1 MGALSTQLG
10 SDKSRRRALLMGV
23 VNATPDSFY
32 QAGRSENQAAAL
44 ARVDQLRAE
53 GAEIADIG
61 GESSRPGAAAVAPD
75 EQIARVEPAVAHAVQ
90 GGQLQVSVDTT
101 SPRVAERML
110 AIGAVLV
117 NDVSCLADPD
127 LARVTAKAG
136 ATLILMHT
144 RGALGSMAGF
154 SDYPDDAY
162 EDVVADVR
170 REWCAARDRAVAA
183 GLPRE
188 RVWFDPGI
196 GFGKNA
202 RQSFELLR
210 RLAELR
216 DLGVPLVVG
225 ASRKSFIRAVDDA
238 GPEERLGGTIAACLW
253 CAAQG
258 ADVLR
263 VHDVR
268 AVRQALSVTEM
279 LAPPRAPE
287 AVHA

>member
-1 MGALSTQLG
+1 
-10 SDKSRRRALLMGV
+10 MGV

-32 QAGRSENQAAAL
+32 AAGRSENQDAAQ
-44 ARVDQLRAE
+44 RRIDQLCAE
-53 GAEIADIG
+53 GAQIADIG
-61 GESSRPGAAAVAPD
+61 GESSRPGAAAVPAD
-75 EQIARVEPAVAHAVQ
+75 EQLARIEPAVRHAVAS
-90 GGQLQVSVDTT
+90 GRLQVSVDTT

-110 AIGAVLV
+110 EMGAGFV
-117 NDVSCLADPD
+117 NDVSCLADVD
-127 LARVTAKAG
+127 LARVTAKRG

-162 EDVVADVR
+162 EDVVRDVR

-183 GLPRE
+183 GLPAE

-210 RLAELR
+210 RLGELT

-225 ASRKSFIRAVDDA
+225 VSRKSFIRAVDDV
-238 GPEERLGGTIAACLW
+238 GPEERLGGTVAACLW

-258 ADVLR
+258 AGVLR

-268 AVRQALSVTEM
+268 AVRQALSVTEQ
-279 LAPPRAPE
+279 LSPGPGQAGRAL
-287 AVHA
+287 HA

>member
-1 MGALSTQLG
+1 
-10 SDKSRRRALLMGV
+10 MGV

-32 QAGRSENQAAAL
+32 RAGRSESRAASIQ
-44 ARVDQLRAE
+44 RIEQLQDE

-61 GESSRPGAAAVAPD
+61 GESSRPGATPVTAD
-75 EQIARVEPAVAHAVQ
+75 EQIARIEPAVAHAVA
-90 GGQLQVSVDTT
+90 GKLRVSVDTT

-110 AIGAVLV
+110 EIGAELV
-117 NDVSCLADPD
+117 NDVSCLADAD
-127 LARVTAKAG
+127 LARVTARGG

-144 RGALGSMAGF
+144 RGTLGSMAGF

-162 EDVVADVR
+162 EDVVSDVK

-188 RVWFDPGI
+188 RVWCDPGI

-210 RLAELR
+210 RLGELR

-225 ASRKSFIRAVDDA
+225 ASRKSFIRAVDDV
-238 GPEERLGGTIAACLW
+238 GPEERLGGSIAACLW

-258 ADVLR
+258 ASVLR

-268 AVRQALSVTEM
+268 AVRQALSVTEK
-279 LAPPRAPE
+279 LNDPASTTTE
-287 AVHA
+287 AAHV

>member
-1 MGALSTQLG
+1 
-10 SDKSRRRALLMGV
+10 MGV

-32 QAGRSENQAAAL
+32 QSGRSETRTQAL
-44 ARVDQLRAE
+44 ARVEQLVAE
-53 GAEIADIG
+53 GASIADIG
-61 GESSRPGAAAVAPD
+61 GESSRPGAEPVPEH
-75 EQIARVEPAVAHAVQ
+75 EQIARVEPAVAHAVAT
-90 GGQLQVSVDTT
+90 GKLSVSVDTT

-117 NDVSCLADPD
+117 NDVSCLADVD
-127 LARVTAKAG
+127 LARVTARAG
-136 ATLILMHT
+136 ATLVLMHT

-162 EDVVADVR
+162 DDVVAEVR
-170 REWCAARDRAVAA
+170 HEWCQARDRAVAA
-183 GLPRE
+183 GLPAE

-202 RQSFELLR
+202 RQSLELLR
-210 RLAELR
+210 RLAEFR
-216 DLGVPLVVG
+216 GLGVPVVVG
-225 ASRKSFIRAVDDA
+225 ASRKSFIRAVDDV

-258 ADVLR
+258 AAVLR

-268 AVRQALSVTEM
+268 AVAQALSVADA
-279 LAPPRAPE
+279 LRPPSPSE
-287 AVHA
+287 AAHV

>member
-1 MGALSTQLG
+1 
-10 SDKSRRRALLMGV
+10 MGV

-32 QAGRSENQAAAL
+32 RASRSESEAAAL
-44 ARVDQLRAE
+44 ARVDQLRDE

-61 GESSRPGAAAVAPD
+61 GESSRPGAAAVPPG
-75 EQIARVEPAVAHAVQ
+75 EQIARIEPAVARAVAT
-90 GGQLQVSVDTT
+90 GKLQVSVDTT
-101 SPRVAERML
+101 SPQVAERML
-110 AIGAVLV
+110 AIGAALV

-127 LARVTAKAG
+127 LARVTARAG

-144 RGALGSMAGF
+144 RGALGSMPGF

-162 EDVVADVR
+162 EDVVTDVK
-170 REWCAARDRAVAA
+170 REWSAARDRAVAA

-216 DLGVPLVVG
+216 DLGVPVVVG

-263 VHDVR
+263 IHDVR

-279 LAPPRAPE
+279 LGQKPGQPAQNEQEGAH
-287 AVHA
+287 V

>member
-1 MGALSTQLG
+1 
-10 SDKSRRRALLMGV
+10 MGV

-32 QAGRSENQAAAL
+32 RAGRSESQTAAL
-44 ARVDQLRAE
+44 ARVDQLRDE

-61 GESSRPGAAAVAPD
+61 GESSRPGAGAVPPD
-75 EQIARVEPAVAHAVQ
+75 EQIARIEPAVARAVAT
-90 GGQLQVSVDTT
+90 GKLQVSVDTT
-101 SPRVAERML
+101 SPQVAERML

-117 NDVSCLADPD
+117 NDVSCLADSD
-127 LARVTAKAG
+127 LARVTARAG

-144 RGALGSMAGF
+144 RGVLGSMPGF

-162 EDVVADVR
+162 QDVVTDVK
-170 REWCAARDRAVAA
+170 REWSAARDRAMAA

-188 RVWFDPGI
+188 RIWFDPGI

-210 RLAELR
+210 RLTELR
-216 DLGVPLVVG
+216 DLGVPVVVG
-225 ASRKSFIRAVDDA
+225 PSRKSFIRAVDDA

-263 VHDVR
+263 VHDVQ
-268 AVRQALSVTEM
+268 AVRQALAVTEM
-279 LAPPRAPE
+279 LGQTPVQPVQNGTE
-287 AVHA
+287 AAHV

>member
-1 MGALSTQLG
+1 
-10 SDKSRRRALLMGV
+10 MGV

-32 QAGRSENQAAAL
+32 SAGRSESQAAAL
-44 ARVDQLRAE
+44 ARVDQLRDE

-61 GESSRPGAAAVAPD
+61 GESSRPGADAVAPE
-75 EQIARVEPAVAHAVQ
+75 EQIARIEPAVARAVAT
-90 GGQLQVSVDTT
+90 GRLQVSVDTT
-101 SPRVAERML
+101 SPAVAERML

-117 NDVSCLADPD
+117 NDVSCLADAD
-127 LARVTAKAG
+127 LARVTARAG

-154 SDYPDDAY
+154 SEYPDDAY
-162 EDVVADVR
+162 EDVVVDVK

-210 RLAELR
+210 RLSELR

-268 AVRQALSVTEM
+268 AVRQALSVTEV
-279 LAPPRAPE
+279 LRERPARE
-287 AVHA
+287 AAHV

>member
-1 MGALSTQLG
+1 
-10 SDKSRRRALLMGV
+10 MGV

-32 QAGRSENQAAAL
+32 ASGRSESQAAAL
-44 ARVDQLRAE
+44 ARVDQLRDE

-61 GESSRPGAAAVAPD
+61 GESSRPGAASISAA
-75 EQIARVEPAVAHAVQ
+75 EQLARIEPVVAHAVAT
-90 GGQLQVSVDTT
+90 GSLQVSIDTT
-101 SPRVAERML
+101 SPQVAERML
-110 AIGAVLV
+110 AIGAVFV

-127 LARVTAKAG
+127 LARVTARAG

-162 EDVVADVR
+162 EDVVNDVR
-170 REWCAARDRAVAA
+170 REWSAARDRAQAA

-188 RVWFDPGI
+188 RIWFDPGV

-202 RQSFELLR
+202 RHSFELLR
-210 RLAELR
+210 RLAEFR
-216 DLGVPLVVG
+216 DLGVPLVLG
-225 ASRKSFIRAVDDA
+225 ASRKSFIRAVDDV

-258 ADVLR
+258 AHVLR

-268 AVRQALSVTEM
+268 AVRQALSVAHELTPAE
-279 LAPPRAPE
+279 PQPE
-287 AVHA
+287 AAHV

>member
-1 MGALSTQLG
+1 
-10 SDKSRRRALLMGV
+10 MGV

-32 QAGRSENQAAAL
+32 QAGRSESQAAAR
-44 ARVDQLRAE
+44 ARVEQLVAE
-53 GAEIADIG
+53 GAEIADVG
-61 GESSRPGAAAVAPD
+61 GESSRPGAAVVSAD
-75 EQIARVEPAVAHAVQ
+75 EQIARIEPAVSYAVAS
-90 GGQLQVSVDTT
+90 GKLQVSVDTT
-101 SPRVAERML
+101 NPRVAERML
-110 AIGAVLV
+110 AIGAVYV
-117 NDVSCLADPD
+117 NDVSCLADAD
-127 LARVTAKAG
+127 LARVTARAG

-162 EDVVADVR
+162 EDVVADVK

-216 DLGVPLVVG
+216 GLGVPLVVG

-279 LAPPRAPE
+279 FAPE
-287 AVHA
+287 PTLAAAHV

>member
-1 MGALSTQLG
+1 
-10 SDKSRRRALLMGV
+10 MGV

-32 QAGRSENQAAAL
+32 ASGRSESHDAA
-44 ARVDQLRAE
+44 RRRIDQLCAE

-61 GESSRPGAAAVAPD
+61 GESSRPGAAVVSDAEQVAR
-75 EQIARVEPAVAHAVQ
+75 IEPALLHA
-90 GGQLQVSVDTT
+90 LASNKLWVSVDTT

-110 AIGAVLV
+110 EIGAVLV
-117 NDVSCLADPD
+117 NDVSCLADVE
-127 LARVTAKAG
+127 LARVTARHG

-144 RGALGSMAGF
+144 RGSLGSMAGF

-162 EDVVADVR
+162 EDVVSDVK
-170 REWCAARDRAVAA
+170 REWCAARDRAMAA
-183 GLPRE
+183 GLSQDRI
-188 RVWFDPGI
+188 WFDPGI

-210 RLAELR
+210 RLGELR
-216 DLGVPLVVG
+216 DLGVPVVVG
-225 ASRKSFIRAVDDA
+225 ASRKSFIRAVDDV

-258 ADVLR
+258 ANVLR

-268 AVRQALSVTEM
+268 AVRQALSVTDE
-279 LAPPRAPE
+279 LAPRVLTETAH
-287 AVHA
+287 V

>member
-1 MGALSTQLG
+1 
-10 SDKSRRRALLMGV
+10 MGV

-32 QAGRSENQAAAL
+32 EAGRSESQAAAL
-44 ARVDQLRAE
+44 ARVDQLGEE
-53 GAEIADIG
+53 GAEIVDVG
-61 GESSRPGAAAVAPD
+61 GESSRPGAATVSPD
-75 EQIARVEPAVAHAVQ
+75 EQLARIEPVVAHAIAT
-90 GGQLQVSVDTT
+90 GKFQVSVDTT
-101 SPRVAERML
+101 SPEVAERML

-127 LARVTAKAG
+127 LARVTARAG
-136 ATLILMHT
+136 AALILMHT
-144 RGALGSMAGF
+144 RGGLGSMPGF

-162 EDVVADVR
+162 DDVVTDVR
-170 REWCAARDRAVAA
+170 REWCAARDRAEAA

-202 RQSFELLR
+202 RHSFELLR
-210 RLAELR
+210 RLGEFR

-225 ASRKSFIRAVDDA
+225 ASRKSFIRAVDDV
-238 GPEERLGGTIAACLW
+238 GPEQRLGGTIAACLW

-258 ADVLR
+258 AHVLR

-268 AVRQALSVTEM
+268 AVRQALSVTRE
-279 LAPPRAPE
+279 LTPADPPSKA
-287 AVHA
+287 AHV

>member
-1 MGALSTQLG
+1 
-10 SDKSRRRALLMGV
+10 LLMGV

-32 QAGRSENQAAAL
+32 QAGRSESHAASL
-44 ARVDQLRAE
+44 QRVAELVDE

-61 GESSRPGAAAVAPD
+61 GESSRPGAAAVAAD
-75 EQIARVEPAVAHAVQ
+75 EQIARIEPAVARAVAT
-90 GGQLQVSVDTT
+90 GKLQVSVDTT
-101 SPRVAERML
+101 SPRVAEHML

-127 LARVTAKAG
+127 LARVAARAG

-144 RGALGSMAGF
+144 RGALGSMTGF

-183 GLPRE
+183 GLPRD

-202 RQSFELLR
+202 QQSFELLR
-210 RLAELR
+210 RLGELR

-268 AVRQALSVTEM
+268 AVRQALAVTEE
-279 LAPPRAPE
+279 LGQAPAKRAEPAQPKTE
-287 AVHA
+287 VAHV

>member
-1 MGALSTQLG
+1 
-10 SDKSRRRALLMGV
+10 MGV

-32 QAGRSENQAAAL
+32 AAGRSESQAAAFE
-44 ARVDQLRAE
+44 RVEQLIAE

-61 GESSRPGAAAVAPD
+61 GESSRPGAAVVSDD
-75 EQIARVEPAVAHAVQ
+75 EQIARIEPAVRHAVAS
-90 GGQLQVSVDTT
+90 GKLKVSVDTT

-110 AIGAVLV
+110 EMGAAYV
-117 NDVSCLADPD
+117 NDVSCLADAD
-127 LARVTAKAG
+127 LARVAAKGG

-154 SDYPDDAY
+154 SEYPDDAY
-162 EDVVADVR
+162 EDVVADVK

-210 RLAELR
+210 RLTELR
-216 DLGVPLVVG
+216 SLGVPLVVG

-253 CAAQG
+253 CAAHG
-258 ADVLR
+258 ANVLR

-268 AVRQALSVTEM
+268 AVRQAMSVTEM
-279 LAPPRAPE
+279 FDPE
-287 AVHA
+287 PKLEPARV

>member
-1 MGALSTQLG
+1 
-10 SDKSRRRALLMGV
+10 MGV

-32 QAGRSENQAAAL
+32 RASRSESEAAAL
-44 ARVDQLRAE
+44 ARVDQLRDE

-61 GESSRPGAAAVAPD
+61 GESSRPGAAAVPPG
-75 EQIARVEPAVAHAVQ
+75 EQIARIEPAVARAVAT
-90 GGQLQVSVDTT
+90 GKLQVSVDTT
-101 SPRVAERML
+101 SPQVAERML

-127 LARVTAKAG
+127 LARVTARAG

-144 RGALGSMAGF
+144 RGALGSMPGF

-162 EDVVADVR
+162 EDVVTDVK
-170 REWCAARDRAVAA
+170 REWSAARDRAVAA

-216 DLGVPLVVG
+216 DLGVPVVVG

-263 VHDVR
+263 IHDVR

-279 LAPPRAPE
+279 LGQKPAQPAHHEPAG
-287 AVHA
+287 AHV

>member
-1 MGALSTQLG
+1 
-10 SDKSRRRALLMGV
+10 MGV

-32 QAGRSENQAAAL
+32 QAGRSESRAAAL
-44 ARVDQLRAE
+44 ARVNQLRSE
-53 GAEIADIG
+53 GAEIVDIG

-90 GGQLQVSVDTT
+90 VGQLRVSIDTT
-101 SPRVAERML
+101 SPLVAERML
-110 AIGAVLV
+110 AIGAVFV

-127 LARVTAKAG
+127 LAQVTAKAG

-162 EDVVADVR
+162 EDVVSDVR

-216 DLGVPLVVG
+216 DLGVPVVVG

-268 AVRQALSVTEM
+268 AIRQALSVSEM
-279 LAPPRAPE
+279 LAPDPTPE
-287 AVHA
+287 GAHA

>member
-1 MGALSTQLG
+1 MGA
-10 SDKSRRRALLMGV
+10 V
-23 VNATPDSFY
+23 Y
-32 QAGRSENQAAAL
+32 
-44 ARVDQLRAE
+44 
-53 GAEIADIG
+53 
-61 GESSRPGAAAVAPD
+61 
-75 EQIARVEPAVAHAVQ
+75 
-90 GGQLQVSVDTT
+90 
-101 SPRVAERML
+101 
-110 AIGAVLV
+110 V
-117 NDVSCLADPD
+117 NDVSCLADAD
-127 LARVTAKAG
+127 LARVTAKRG

-144 RGALGSMAGF
+144 RGVLGSMAGF
-154 SDYPDDAY
+154 SEYPDDAY
-162 EDVVADVR
+162 DDVVADVK
-170 REWCAARDRAVAA
+170 REWCAARDRAMAA

-216 DLGVPLVVG
+216 SLGVPLVVG

-253 CAAQG
+253 CAAHG

-279 LAPPRAPE
+279 FGPEPTLELAH
-287 AVHA
+287 V